1 MWQPPPACGSHSAHF
16 GSSASVASLSA
27 PARVQPDVCG
37 WLPFVT
43 LHVYKKLEPALPSS
57 PILSLLPRK
66 TSSGRRLA
74 GDLHP
79 ASAREREQ
87 SGPGDQGVRWPGP
100 GTAPSPRGDREPRA
114 GHALS
119 LKPLFYPC
127 TTPCF
132 PLLKI
137 GGLAPNKPS
146 TTPHK
151 SSGTR
156 HT

>member
-16 GSSASVASLSA
+16 GSSVSAASLSA

-57 PILSLLPRK
+57 PSFPERPLLAADLREICILPRPGSASRVVLG
-66 TSSGRRLA
+66 TRACAGR
-74 GDLHP
+74 
-79 ASAREREQ
+79 
-87 SGPGDQGVRWPGP
+87 GP